1 MHLGAMNNP
10 AEEIL
15 GEIESFVEMGFEYV
29 EIAIEG
35 PRALPQEILKKKKQI
50 KDLLASSELF
60 AIAHAPWYLE
70 IGHPYES
77 IRRAVLKEIF
87 KILDAAAKLE
97 LELLGLHILP
107 LKGLYKE
114 KKLAYNIAALKE
126 VSKHAQKRGIS
137 ICVENLDV
145 EAFSIREFKIIFSAL
160 PELKFLLD
168 VGHANMRT
176 KDGEAIF
183 QFIDNF
189 GERLAH
195 VHAHDNDGS
204 DDQHLP
210 IGAGNIGWKK
220 VVKALKK
227 VYDGTVT
234 LEIHSQDR
242 DYLRIS
248 REKFERLWKNKVSIS
263 RRLKIPVD

>member
-10 AEEIL
+10 AQEIL
-15 GEIESFVEMGFEYV
+15 SEIKSFAEMGFEYV

-35 PRALPQEILKKKKQI
+35 PRALPEELIKKKKQI
-50 KDLLASSELF
+50 KNLLAGNDIF
-60 AIAHAPWYLE
+60 AIAHMPWYFE

-77 IRRAVLKEIF
+77 IRRAFLKETF
-87 KILDAAAKLE
+87 KIVDTAAKLE
-97 LELLGLHILP
+97 LELLGVHIMP
-107 LKGLYKE
+107 LKGLYKD
-114 KKLAYNIAALKE
+114 KKLECNIAALKE
-126 VSKHAQKRGIS
+126 VLRHAKKRGVS

-145 EAFSIREFKIIFSAL
+145 EAFSIKDFKTIFAAL

-168 VGHANMRT
+168 VGHANMNA

-183 QFIDNF
+183 DFIDSF
-189 GERLAH
+189 SGRLAH

-210 IGAGNIGWKK
+210 IGAGNIHWKK
-220 VVKALKK
+220 VVRALKK
-227 VYDGTVT
+227 NYDGTVT

-248 REKFERLWKNKVSIS
+248 KEKFQRLWKGQARPNRIK
-263 RRLKIPVD
+263 